1 VQPVILDVDTG
12 VDDACALLLA
22 ARHTELD
29 LLAVT
34 CVAGNARLP
43 DVARNTLTV
52 LQACGRTDVPV
63 ALGAGRPLRGP
74 AGEPRPAH
82 GADGMA
88 DLGWPVPALQPD
100 PRPAVELIR
109 DTLVAAADAGRPV
122 TLVTLGPLTNVAML
136 LQAHP
141 RVARALSAIV
151 AVGGAFGAGVDAA
164 GEFNVRH
171 DPEAAAITLA
181 VADRLGVPVT
191 MYGLDVFYRPTVS
204 RRQAAR
210 LVGIGGRSPAELAGR
225 LISFQSDRFGA
236 GEATIGDAG
245 AVCAVVDPGGLT
257 ADDLPVRVDLT
268 GRRGRTLVE
277 RRRASDSPPAVTVSV
292 ALGVDGPRYA
302 DLWLRT
308 VG

>member
-1 VQPVILDVDTG
+1 MILDVDTG

-43 DVARNTLTV
+43 DVARNTLTA
-52 LQACGRTDVPV
+52 LQACGRTEVPV
-63 ALGAGRPLRGP
+63 SLGARRPLRGP
-74 AGEPRPAH
+74 AGEPRPEH

-88 DLGWPVPALQPD
+88 DLGWPAPALAPD
-100 PRPAVELIR
+100 PRPAVQLIR
-109 DTLVAAADAGRPV
+109 DTLAAAAGAGRPV
-122 TLVTLGPLTNVAML
+122 TVVTLGPLTNIAMF

-141 RVARALSAIV
+141 AAARTLEAIV
-151 AVGGAFGAGVDAA
+151 VVGGAFGSGFDAS

-181 VADRLGVPVT
+181 AAGQLGVPVT
-191 MYGLDVFYRPTVS
+191 MYGLDVFHRPTVT
-204 RRQAAR
+204 RAEAAR
-210 LVGIGGRSPAELAGR
+210 LAGVGGRSPAELAGR
-225 LISFQSDRFGA
+225 LVAFQCDRFGA
-236 GEATIGDAG
+236 DAATIGDAG

-257 ADDLPVRVDLT
+257 TEDLPVRVDLT
-268 GRRGRTLVE
+268 GRRGHTLVE
-277 RRRASDSPPAVTVSV
+277 RRRAEDGPAATTVSV
-292 ALGVDGPRYA
+292 AVGVDGPRYA
-302 DLWLRT
+302 GLWLRT